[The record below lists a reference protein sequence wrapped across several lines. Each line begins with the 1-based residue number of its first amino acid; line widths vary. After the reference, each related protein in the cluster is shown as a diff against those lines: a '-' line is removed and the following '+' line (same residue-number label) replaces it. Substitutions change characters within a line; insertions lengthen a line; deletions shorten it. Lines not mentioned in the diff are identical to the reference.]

1 MVVLHMTRD
10 EALKICR
17 VLGAT
22 YRRDDWSEE
31 RFEVWIALLSDLPYD
46 QAQEAV
52 LGWARNEKWPPSPA
66 EIRALTF
73 DLQAARAERERIT
86 TREMLRLPA
95 AGRDLEPEE
104 PLTVTQLH
112 MWRASMGRPMPN
124 CDCESCKLGRAIL
137 ARRVSAAVRPTTPTE
152 LTEDELAEVERVR
165 AWAEADA

>member
-1 MVVLHMTRD
+1 MTRD

-31 RFEVWIALLSDLPYD
+31 RFEVWIALLSDLLYD

-86 TREMLRLPA
+86 TRETLRLP
-95 AGRDLEPEE
+95 AGRDLEPEQ

-112 MWRASMGRPMPN
+112 MWRASMGRPVPD
-124 CDCESCKLGRAIL
+124 CDCESCKLGCAIL
-137 ARRVSAAVRPTTPTE
+137 ARRVSAAVRPTSPTE
-152 LTEDELAEVERVR
+152 LTDDELAEVERVR
-165 AWAEADA
+165 AWAES

>member
-1 MVVLHMTRD
+1 MTRD

-73 DLQAARAERERIT
+73 DLQAARAERERINASPA
-86 TREMLRLPA
+86 RQLPA
-95 AGRDLEPEE
+95 AGRDLEPEQ

-112 MWRASMGRPMPN
+112 MWRASMGRPVPD

-137 ARRVSAAVRPTTPTE
+137 ARRVSAAVRPTSPTE
-152 LTEDELAEVERVR
+152 LTDDELAEVERVR

>member
-1 MVVLHMTRD
+1 MTRD
-10 EALKICR
+10 EALRICR

-31 RFEVWIALLSDLPYD
+31 RFEVWIALLGDLPFD

-73 DLQAARAERERIT
+73 DLQAARSERQRIAAG
-86 TREMLRLPA
+86 MVLQLPA
-95 AGRDLEPEE
+95 GDLEPAE
-104 PLTVTQLH
+104 PMTLTQLH
-112 MWRASMGRPMPN
+112 MWRASMGRPVPD
-124 CDCESCKLGRAIL
+124 CDCESCELGRAIL
-137 ARRVSAAVRPTTPTE
+137 ARRITAAVRPTSLTE

-165 AWAEADA
+165 SWAESEGV

>member
-1 MVVLHMTRD
+1 MTRD

-66 EIRALTF
+66 EIRTLTF
-73 DLQAARAERERIT
+73 DLQAARTERQRINASPA
-86 TREMLRLPA
+86 RQLPA
-95 AGRDLEPEE
+95 DLEPEQ

-112 MWRASMGRPMPN
+112 MWRASMGRPMPD

-137 ARRVSAAVRPTTPTE
+137 ARRVSAAVRPTSPTE

-165 AWAEADA
+165 AWAESDA

>member
-1 MVVLHMTRD
+1 MTRD

-46 QAQEAV
+46 QTQEAV

-86 TREMLRLPA
+86 TRETLRLPTGVA
-95 AGRDLEPEE
+95 LEPEQ

-112 MWRASMGRPMPN
+112 MWRASMGRPMPD

-137 ARRVSAAVRPTTPTE
+137 ARRVSAAVRPTSPTE

-165 AWAEADA
+165 VWAES